1 MISLSYTH
9 ILHRRL
15 RQNARMSY
23 LGILQAINIG
33 KIRHSPYQFRM
44 DLDDLDDL
52 ASSIKEHGLLQ
63 PILVR
68 PMQHE
73 YEVVA
78 GNRRLA
84 ASKLLKL
91 RKISSHIID
100 LSDKEAY
107 ELGLV
112 ENVHHKTMNPIEEAI
127 AFNQYVEGRGW
138 GGITQLA
145 ARIGRSQ
152 EYVTK
157 RIQLLRLPQNIR
169 NEIIRQRISPSAA
182 LEMLPLDTSDMQE
195 FADFVIK
202 NPLSKVEIRN
212 IVKASRARSND
223 LNDRNGKC
231 PSKDMS
237 HEKELYL
244 IDKALRK
251 SVAVMKSTL
260 VNFDDIVNSVNDDW
274 ILKELFMQYRMII
287 HGDIDTFLK
296 LRKRLRMKMPRE
308 YLNLPRDEKK
318 PIGTESDPPRSRPDD
333 KTIYQWAT
341 RGVWQ

>member
-1 MISLSYTH
+1 
-9 ILHRRL
+9 
-15 RQNARMSY
+15 MSY
-23 LGILQAINIG
+23 LGILQEINIG

-44 DLDDLDDL
+44 DLDNLDEL

-68 PMQHE
+68 PMQDE

-84 ASKLLKL
+84 AAKLLKL
-91 RKISSHIID
+91 RKIASHVID

-107 ELGLV
+107 EIGLV
-112 ENVHHKTMNPIEEAI
+112 ENVHHKTMNPVEEAI
-127 AFNQYVEGRGW
+127 AFNQYGEGRGW
-138 GGITQLA
+138 GGITELA

-152 EYVTK
+152 EFVTK

-169 NEIIRQRISPSAA
+169 NEIIRQRISPSVA
-182 LEMLPLDTSDMQE
+182 LEMLPLDRGAMQE

-202 NPLSKVEIRN
+202 NPLTKVEIRN
-212 IVKASRARSND
+212 IVKASRARSSDHND
-223 LNDRNGKC
+223 LNGHC
-231 PSKDMS
+231 LSKNVT
-237 HEKELYL
+237 HGKELYL

-251 SVAVMKSTL
+251 SIVVKSTL
-260 VNFDDIVNSVNDDW
+260 LNFDDIVNSVNDDW
-274 ILKELFMQYRMII
+274 ILKELLMQYRMII

-296 LRKRLRMKMPRE
+296 LRKRLMMRMPKE
-308 YLNLPRDEKK
+308 YLNLQRDEKK
-318 PIGTESDPPRSRPDD
+318 PFVNESDPAISRPDERA
-333 KTIYQWAT
+333 IYQWAT

>member
-1 MISLSYTH
+1 
-9 ILHRRL
+9 
-15 RQNARMSY
+15 MSY
-23 LGILQAINIG
+23 LGILQEINIG

-44 DLDDLDDL
+44 DLDNLDEL

-68 PMQHE
+68 PMQNE

-84 ASKLLKL
+84 AAKLLKL
-91 RKISSHIID
+91 RKIASHAID

-107 ELGLV
+107 EIGLV

-127 AFNQYVEGRGW
+127 AFNRYGEGRGW
-138 GGITQLA
+138 GGITELA

-152 EYVTK
+152 EFVTK

-169 NEIIRQRISPSAA
+169 NEIIRQRISPSVA
-182 LEMLPLDTSDMQE
+182 LEMLPLDRGAMQE

-202 NPLSKVEIRN
+202 NPLTKVEIRN
-212 IVKASRARSND
+212 IVKASRARSSDHKD
-223 LNDRNGKC
+223 LNGHC
-231 PSKDMS
+231 LSKNVT

-251 SVAVMKSTL
+251 SIVVMKSTL
-260 VNFDDIVNSVNDDW
+260 LNFDDIVNSVNDDW
-274 ILKELFMQYRMII
+274 ILKELLMQYRMII

-296 LRKRLRMKMPRE
+296 LRKRLMMKMPKE
-308 YLNLPRDEKK
+308 YLNLQRDEKK
-318 PIGTESDPPRSRPDD
+318 PFVNESDPAVSGPDERA
-333 KTIYQWAT
+333 IYQWAT

>member
-1 MISLSYTH
+1 
-9 ILHRRL
+9 
-15 RQNARMSY
+15 MSY
-23 LGILQAINIG
+23 LGILQEINIG

-44 DLDDLDDL
+44 DLDNLDEL

-68 PMQHE
+68 PMQNE

-84 ASKLLKL
+84 AAKLLKL
-91 RKISSHIID
+91 RKIASHVID

-107 ELGLV
+107 EIGLV

-127 AFNQYVEGRGW
+127 AFNRYGEGRGW
-138 GGITQLA
+138 GGITELA

-152 EYVTK
+152 EFVTK

-169 NEIIRQRISPSAA
+169 NEIIRQRISPSVA
-182 LEMLPLDTSDMQE
+182 LEMLPLDRGAMQE

-202 NPLSKVEIRN
+202 NPLTKVEIRN
-212 IVKASRARSND
+212 IVKASRARSSVHKD
-223 LNDRNGKC
+223 FNGHC
-231 PSKDMS
+231 LSKNVT

-251 SVAVMKSTL
+251 SIVVMKSTL
-260 VNFDDIVNSVNDDW
+260 LNFDDIVNSVNDDW
-274 ILKELFMQYRMII
+274 ILKELLMQYRMII

-296 LRKRLRMKMPRE
+296 LRKRLMMKMPKE
-308 YLNLPRDEKK
+308 YLNLQRDEKK
-318 PIGTESDPPRSRPDD
+318 PFVNESYPAMSRPDERA
-333 KTIYQWAT
+333 IYQWAT